1 MSTTT
6 TPAKQGP
13 RERLLKAAALFYQEG
28 IRAVGINRVLEE
40 AQTPIMSLYRQ
51 FGSKDGLVE
60 AFLVDKDARVR
71 ALFEREVDKLADDGR
86 DKVLAVFEVLAKVI
100 AEDDFRGCTFI
111 NVAVEMADASHPF
124 VEISRA
130 HKRHARELFEGYLR
144 DAGVADAE
152 PLAAQM
158 LMLMDGVFVAAQ
170 MQAPYDAVAH
180 ARGAAAVL
188 IDDALR
194 RQAATS

>member
-1 MSTTT
+1 MPTSTPPT
-6 TPAKQGP
+6 KQGP
-13 RERLLKAAALFYQEG
+13 RERLLKAAALFYTEG
-28 IRAVGINRVLEE
+28 IRAVGINRVLDA

-71 ALFEREVDKLADDGR
+71 ALFEREVNKIADTGR
-86 DKVLAVFEVLAKVI
+86 DKALAVFDVLALVI
-100 AEDDFRGCTFI
+100 AEDDFRGCTFV

-124 VEISRA
+124 VDIARA
-130 HKRHARELFEGYLR
+130 HKSHARELFASYLR
-144 DAGVADAE
+144 EAGIVDAE

-158 LMLMDGVFVAAQ
+158 LLLMDGVFVAAQ
-170 MQAPYDAVAH
+170 MQAPYDATAQ
-180 ARGAAAVL
+180 ARRAATVL

-194 RQAATS
+194 QQKT